1 MIMLVPILVTLALG
15 GAPADPKAEMIACD
29 KAFAKMTGEKGL
41 DGWMSYMADDAAKSQ
56 RLGEKI
62 VVGKEAIRKADAT
75 IFADPKVKLVWEPTD
90 AHAFEG
96 GTTGLTTGRYKVVAE
111 SDDGKVI
118 VRSTGAYVTWWRK
131 GKDGWKVIYDTGTPD
146 APKK

>member
-1 MIMLVPILVTLALG
+1 MAMLVPILLGVALG
-15 GAPADPKAEMIACD
+15 GVPADPKAEMMAAD
-29 KAFAKMTGEKGL
+29 KAFAKVTAEKGL
-41 DGWMSYMADDAAKSQ
+41 DGWMSVMADDAAKSQ

-96 GTTGLTTGRYKVVAE
+96 GTTGLTTGRFKVIATTA
-111 SDDGKVI
+111 DGKEE
-118 VRSTGAYVTWWRK
+118 VRSTGDYVTWWRK

-146 APKK
+146 PVKK